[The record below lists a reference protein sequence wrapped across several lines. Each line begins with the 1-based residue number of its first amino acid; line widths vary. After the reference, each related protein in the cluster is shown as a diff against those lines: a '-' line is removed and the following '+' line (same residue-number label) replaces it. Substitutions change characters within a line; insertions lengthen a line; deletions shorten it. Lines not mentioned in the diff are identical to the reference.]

1 MFYSCPSDILSAE
14 EWFVDL
20 WNYSISPFFIQAVK
34 QGIDVNGQRIDWED
48 PLEWILKTYPWVSEK
63 TKRKMK
69 LRRIRMED
77 VGYREDYKY
86 YDVECKWLKN
96 R

>member
-34 QGIDVNGQRIDWED
+34 QGIDINGQRVEWED
-48 PLEWILKTYPWVSEK
+48 PLEWILKTPMGIRENK
-63 TKRKMK
+63 KKNETTKNTNGRCR
-69 LRRIRMED
+69 L
-77 VGYREDYKY
+77 
-86 YDVECKWLKN
+86 
-96 R
+96 